1 MWGSFSELCGASSLA
16 SPRIEEA
23 AETCAAVNAV
33 ARLFR
38 VRQCLVLVAYV
49 YSAAVVRVER
59 DLAAAVASA
68 QREACHR
75 RVHVSSCFGALG
87 NRIVVLC
94 SGCFLFAY
102 LQSVLSLPWT
112 ARTCLLRCV
121 PSTCTEGS
129 WWCLIFLAA
138 LYGEFASCDV

>member
-16 SPRIEEA
+16 SPRIKET

-49 YSAAVVRVER
+49 YSAAAVRVER

-75 RVHVSSCFGALG
+75 RIHMSSCFGALG
-87 NRIVVLC
+87 NRFVVL
-94 SGCFLFAY
+94 FLDVC
-102 LQSVLSLPWT
+102 VL
-112 ARTCLLRCV
+112 RTCDVYFRFHGQRGLVCFVACSALTLRSHGGV
-121 PSTCTEGS
+121 
-129 WWCLIFLAA
+129 
-138 LYGEFASCDV
+138 